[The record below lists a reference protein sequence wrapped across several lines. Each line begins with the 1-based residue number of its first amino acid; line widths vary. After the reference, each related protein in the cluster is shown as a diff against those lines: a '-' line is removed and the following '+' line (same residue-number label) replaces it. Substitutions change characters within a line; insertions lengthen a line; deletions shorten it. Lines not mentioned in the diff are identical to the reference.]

1 MEKTE
6 NAGCQVLSK
15 TAVPE
20 VSLRTV
26 EETGLCTECERYLK
40 LGTSALCL
48 GPDGGFKGASE
59 IFGYTAVTCKSY
71 KKLFSPF
78 DVIEA

>member
-6 NAGCQVLSK
+6 NAGYQVLTK
-15 TAVPE
+15 TVAPE
-20 VSLRTV
+20 GSLRTV

-40 LGTSALCL
+40 LGTAALCL

-59 IFGYTAVTCKSY
+59 IFGYTAATCKSY
-71 KKLFSPF
+71 KKLLSPF
-78 DVIEA
+78 DVIEV